1 MTTQTHM
8 RRNMSDTDDA
18 RNDAHNITH
27 ERTTRTHERHTR
39 RRYRRAILVRMTD
52 AEYRKLQAHAQ
63 LHGMS
68 MSRYIVESALGCE
81 HHITV
86 MTPDDRQMVE
96 RVAAQ
101 IRRTGTNVMTLMR
114 AHWLGGV
121 VQIDELRAAKKEL
134 DELREVLKR
143 WLS

>member
-1 MTTQTHM
+1 MTKQTQM

-18 RNDAHNITH
+18 RDDAHAITH
-27 ERTTRTHERHTR
+27 EMTTRTHEKHTR

-52 AEYRKLQAHAQ
+52 AEYRTLHAQAQ

-68 MSRYIVESALGCE
+68 MSRYIVESALGRE

-101 IRRTGTNVMTLMR
+101 IRRTGANVMTLMR

-121 VQIDELRAAKKEL
+121 VQIDELRAARKEL
-134 DELREVLKR
+134 DEMREVLKR

>member
-8 RRNMSDTDDA
+8 RHNMSDTDDA
-18 RNDAHNITH
+18 RNDAHTITH

-101 IRRTGTNVMTLMR
+101 IRRTGANVMTLMR

-121 VQIDELRAAKKEL
+121 VQIDELRAARKEL